1 METSI
6 LYFVAIY
13 LPTVVIL
20 FSFGNIVFSIGEFKK
35 NLNKI
40 PRILVMML
48 SKYISITSI
57 LLHIYHY
64 VFTEYLVYGMEATLM
79 VAGNYMVFEMLSS
92 NKLIT
97 HYTKFSECVLPEN
110 LNTRQEQQRKLSHF
124 DSFVKKVTSKI
135 FSCNKLLYIWTT
147 LSAMIFGIF
156 ILIELATNFSVFSTT
171 LIILFIITMY
181 VKLIIFKYLNADR
194 IIK

>member
-35 NLNKI
+35 NLDKI
-40 PRILVMML
+40 PRILLMML
-48 SKYISITSI
+48 GKYISTTSI

-64 VFTEYLVYGMEATLM
+64 VFTEYLAYGMEVTLI
-79 VAGNYMVFEMLSS
+79 VAGNYMVFELLSS

-110 LNTRQEQQRKLSHF
+110 SNTKREQQRKLSHF
-124 DSFVKKVTSKI
+124 DSFVKKITSRI

-156 ILIELATNFSVFSTT
+156 ILIELLTNFSVFSTT
-171 LIILFIITMY
+171 LIILFVITMY
-181 VKLIIFKYLNADR
+181 VKLIIFKYLNRDR